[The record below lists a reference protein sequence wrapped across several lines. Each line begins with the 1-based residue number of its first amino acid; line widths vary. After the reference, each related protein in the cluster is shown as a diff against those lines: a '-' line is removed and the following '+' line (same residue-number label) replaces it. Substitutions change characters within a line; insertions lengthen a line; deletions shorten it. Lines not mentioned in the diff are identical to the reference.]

1 MSLHVPVLL
10 NESLD
15 FLITNKSGNYF
26 DGTIGYGGHAS
37 EILKLLN
44 DDASLIATDK
54 DVKAFEYCKEKFK
67 NESRLKLFNTDFTD
81 IKRVSMIEFVN
92 EFDGIFADLGVSSA
106 QLDDKSLGFTY
117 REDAPLDLRMNKSQG
132 ESAAHVVNNYS
143 EEQLSDILKS
153 YGELR
158 QARKLARKIIE
169 ARRKH
174 KIVTTFQLREIVET
188 IVPEYKSF
196 KTLSQVF
203 QAFRIYVNKEID
215 RLKEFL
221 EKSIESLKIGGRI
234 VIISYHSLED
244 RIVKDFFKY
253 ESLSCICPPEAP
265 ICTCDKEV
273 RLKIL
278 TRKPIIATQREIAT
292 NRRARSAKLRA
303 AERV

>member
-1 MSLHVPVLL
+1 MRLHVPVLL
-10 NESLD
+10 NESLN

-44 DDASLIATDK
+44 NDATLIATDK
-54 DVKAFEYCKEKFK
+54 DVKAYEYCKEKFE
-67 NESRLKLFNTDFTD
+67 NESRLRLFNTDFTD

-92 EFDGIFADLGVSSA
+92 VYDGIFADLGVSSV
-106 QLDDKSLGFTY
+106 QLDDKKLGFTY

-132 ESAAHVVNNYS
+132 ESAAYIVNNYR
-143 EEQLSDILKS
+143 EEHLADILKS

-158 QARKLARKIIE
+158 QARRLAGKIVE
-169 ARRKH
+169 ARRKY
-174 KIVTTFQLREIVET
+174 KIATTFQLREIVET

-253 ESLSCICPPEAP
+253 ENLSCICPPEAP

-278 TRKPIIATQREIAT
+278 TRKPIIATQEEIAA
-292 NRRARSAKLRA
+292 NRRARSAKLRV